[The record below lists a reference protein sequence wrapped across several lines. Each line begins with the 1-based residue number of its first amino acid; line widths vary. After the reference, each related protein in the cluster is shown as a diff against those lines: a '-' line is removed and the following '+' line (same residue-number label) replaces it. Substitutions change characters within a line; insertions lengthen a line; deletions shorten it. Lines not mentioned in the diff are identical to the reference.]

1 MVVRPLDLIADLS
14 RNWWLVAL
22 RGVLAILFALLAFFW
37 PAKTLAVLVLL
48 FGAYVLVDGV
58 FALGATF
65 SAIRHNARWWPLLL
79 EALLGIGIGL
89 ATFVWPGITALAL
102 IYLIA
107 AWAIVT
113 GIFEVI
119 AAIQLRRS
127 IEGEWMLILAGV
139 LSVVFG
145 LLLIVFPGSGALAV
159 LWLFAAYALVFGVV
173 LLVLAFRL
181 RGLKKDLETFPE
193 APPVGGP
200 SPAV

>member
-37 PAKTLAVLVLL
+37 PGITITVLVFF
-48 FGAYVLVDGV
+48 FGAYALVDGV
-58 FALGATF
+58 IALGATF

-102 IYLIA
+102 LFLIA
-107 AWAIVT
+107 AWAIAT

-119 AAIQLRRS
+119 AAIQLRQA

-159 LWLFAAYALVFGVV
+159 LWLIAAYALVFGVL

-181 RGLKKDLETFPE
+181 RGLKKDVESIPQ
-193 APPVGGP
+193 APPVGGT